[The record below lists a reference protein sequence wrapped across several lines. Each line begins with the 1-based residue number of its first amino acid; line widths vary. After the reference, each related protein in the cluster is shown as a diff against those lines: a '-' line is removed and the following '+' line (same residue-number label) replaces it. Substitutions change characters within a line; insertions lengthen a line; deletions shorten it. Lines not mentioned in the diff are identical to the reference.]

1 MFKTYFDKYKK
12 LSCWSKIIIIS
23 IFVVIIVFTM
33 KKYKIR
39 KEGFTQRDKYV
50 KKKNIDA
57 YDAFYSEIY
66 DDLVYN
72 NSKNIFE
79 IDEVK
84 RILPEN
90 DDMKALDIGSGTGH
104 HVHLLNLKGI
114 DTIGVDASPSMIEKA
129 KELYPKWRYDEGNV
143 KNSMLY
149 PSNTFDLITCF
160 YFTLYYFKD
169 KVTFFKNCAQW
180 VKPNGILVIHLVN
193 RDEFN
198 PILPAANPLSLVSVQ
213 KYAKNRI
220 TNSLVKFKDFQ
231 YKANFDT
238 GKDVKN
244 ATFKEILKDDVT
256 GHIRENVHEFDMPTQ
271 KYILSLASDQ
281 GFKLKGRIDL
291 TNCLYEYQY
300 LYVLQKEY

>member
-1 MFKTYFDKYKK
+1 MFEVRNDSFVAN
-12 LSCWSKIIIIS
+12 LSSFS
-23 IFVVIIVFTM
+23 NFT
-33 KKYKIR
+33 
-39 KEGFTQRDKYV
+39 
-50 KKKNIDA
+50 
-57 YDAFYSEIY
+57 
-66 DDLVYN
+66 
-72 NSKNIFE
+72 
-79 IDEVK
+79 
-84 RILPEN
+84 P
-90 DDMKALDIGSGTGH
+90 
-104 HVHLLNLKGI
+104 
-114 DTIGVDASPSMIEKA
+114 
-129 KELYPKWRYDEGNV
+129 
-143 KNSMLY
+143 
-149 PSNTFDLITCF
+149 
-160 YFTLYYFKD
+160 
-169 KVTFFKNCAQW
+169 FFKNCAQW